1 MFSLFSGEASLCV
14 EVDTHT
20 SLLNVLKTVSRTW
33 VSSNY
38 PTELSSVSLCN
49 EELAEDVI
57 LEPGN
62 TFNG

>member
-1 MFSLFSGEASLCV
+1 M